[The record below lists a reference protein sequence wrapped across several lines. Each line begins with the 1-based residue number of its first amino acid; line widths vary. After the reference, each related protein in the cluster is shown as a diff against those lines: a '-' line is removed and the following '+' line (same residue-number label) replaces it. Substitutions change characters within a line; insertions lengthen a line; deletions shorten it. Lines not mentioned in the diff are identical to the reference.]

1 MMDIL
6 TRMFTRSEPALTEAS
21 PRDAAA
27 MAALHAISFRR
38 GWSDGEI
45 EALLVDES
53 VLAHRAML
61 GRTLVGFILSRRA
74 AGEAEIL
81 SVAVTPSSRGRGLGA
96 AMLQLHL
103 RQLAGLGVQA
113 VFLEV
118 DEDNASACRLYS
130 SAGFHEVARR
140 EGYYCDQAGRSAA
153 ALVLRRDLV

>member
-1 MMDIL
+1 MIENL
-6 TRMFTRSEPALTEAS
+6 TRMFTRGEPALTEAS

-27 MAALHAISFRR
+27 MAALHAVSFRR

-45 EALLVDES
+45 EALLADEN

-61 GRTLVGFILSRRA
+61 GRTLTGFIVSRRV

-81 SVAVTPSSRGRGLGA
+81 SLAVAPSSRGRGLGA
-96 AMLQLHL
+96 AMLRLHL

-118 DEDNASACRLYS
+118 DEDNAPACRLYA
-130 SAGFHEVARR
+130 SAGFQQVARR
-140 EGYYCDQAGRSAA
+140 EGYYRDDAGRSTA
-153 ALVLRRDLV
+153 ALVLRRDLA

>member
-1 MMDIL
+1 MIDL
-6 TRMFTRSEPALTEAS
+6 LARMFARSEPALTEAT

-45 EALLVDES
+45 AGLIADDS

-61 GRTLVGFILSRRA
+61 GRRLTGFIVSRRA

-81 SVAVTPSSRGRGLGA
+81 SVAVAPSARGRGLGA
-96 AMLQLHL
+96 ALLRLHL

-118 DEDNASACRLYS
+118 DEDNASACRLYT

-140 EGYYCDQAGRSAA
+140 EGYYRDPAGRSAA
-153 ALVLRRDLV
+153 ALVLRRDLA